1 MTNRGKITT
10 MNGAGINTG
19 LVDQTDKMHTG
30 LLKVLEAFDKGD
42 KCIGHAGFTIDH
54 TGTYTR
60 FNLAQPIHFTSNN
73 QYSTYGSS
81 INVAYSSDV
90 QHDTY
95 TRYDWVSLVPNLGGN
110 PSLVITQGTLVGAN
124 ALVGEIPAGNI
135 PIALIEITAGSDNTK
150 TNYNFQLY
158 TFDTRKNS
166 LSLGYETGGYYAE
179 TAKIVSS
186 ASGTLLTNSI
196 GDFTIDNTDNND
208 QIIMQLGSDNSNTA
222 FQVKNDNGDVN
233 FSVDGAG
240 TITGLPVSS
249 VANGSND
256 RLATFTG
263 ANGIRGETNL
273 NFGTNSQLGVVGNIW
288 LTPPNDHA
296 LPSINIDHLD
306 ADQEVIDIDSST
318 TTANV
323 LDISTSTLTTGN
335 VLNLV
340 STSTPADTAGSTPH
354 SLKTT
359 QAGTGTHTIKGMMVD
374 VNKSGVTASGKTNT
388 LTGIHLDVDDTVTNN
403 ASGTVNITGLD
414 IDVTQSNGQGTT
426 KNIGLDVTVETTTG
440 SSTDYAALFNGGNVG
455 IGTSTPAAP
464 LHIVTSSTDD
474 TLRLESTDGA
484 TALAPDLV
492 FKRTTATPAN
502 GDLIGNIR
510 FLSMNSDTDDGGGTE
525 AEHEFADIYAR
536 VNDITTN
543 SESGE
548 LYFRTFVNGTQQNRI
563 DLQKN
568 QTVINEDGVNIDFRV
583 EGNSDQELIVADA
596 GEDKVGI
603 GITPTTAHTSKLSLE
618 GSMMIKERPAATADL
633 ATYGQLWVK
642 EVAPNQLYFTN
653 GAGNDIRL
661 DEEVFI
667 ISLSDETTNL
677 TTGDGKAYFNMPFA
691 MTLTAV
697 KATVNTAPAGS
708 TIIVDIEEA
717 GSTILTTL
725 LSIDAGEKTSSTAA
739 TAAVI
744 GGAGP
749 ALADDAE
756 IKFNIDQIGS
766 STAGKGL
773 KVTLYGYRT

>member
-10 MNGAGINTG
+10 MNGAGVNTG

-30 LLKVLEAFDKGD
+30 LIKALEAFDKGD

-73 QYSTYGSS
+73 QYSVYGSS

-95 TRYDWVSLVPNLGGN
+95 TRYDLVSLVPNLGSN

-208 QIIMQLGSDNSNTA
+208 QIIMQLGSDNSDTA

-340 STSTPADTAGSTPH
+340 STSTPADTAGSIPH

-374 VNKSGVTASGKTNT
+374 VIKNGATASGKTNT
-388 LTGIHLDVDDTVTNN
+388 LTGIHLDVKDTVTND

-414 IDVTQSNGQGTT
+414 IDVIQSNGQGTT
-426 KNIGLDVTVETTTG
+426 KNIGLDVTVETSAG
-440 SSTDYAALFNGGNVG
+440 SSTNYAALFNGGKVG
-455 IGTSTPAAP
+455 IGTTAP
-464 LHIVTSSTDD
+464 QATLHI
-474 TLRLESTDGA
+474 ESTDSSTYQLLVESTEAGSSA
-484 TALAPDLV
+484 APDFGLL
-492 FKRTTATPAN
+492 RDSSSPAN
-502 GDLIGNIR
+502 GDDLGHVKFLGRDSGGNTTVYADMFSEIQTVTNG
-510 FLSMNSDTDDGGGTE
+510 SEDGKL
-525 AEHEFADIYAR
+525 H
-536 VNDITTN
+536 
-543 SESGE
+543 
-548 LYFRTFVNGTQQNRI
+548 FRTLKNASTVNRI
-563 DLQKN
+563 SMVAGE
-568 QTVINEDGVNIDFRV
+568 TVINEDGVDIDFRV
-583 EGNSDQELIVADA
+583 EGNSDPELIVADA

-603 GITPTTAHTSKLSLE
+603 GITPTAAHTAKLSLE

-653 GAGNDIRL
+653 DAGNDIRL

-725 LSIDAGEKTSSTAA
+725 LTIDAGEKTSSTAA

-749 ALADDAE
+749 ALANDAE